1 MKQYI
6 IILSV
11 VAKDEEDAK
20 RIIQNNTS
28 KYLNKGEI
36 FTSEEYEELLEED

>member
-20 RIIQNNTS
+20 RIIQNNPL

-36 FTSEEYEELLEED
+36 FTNEEYEELLKED